1 MARYKYPYSDFHE
14 LNLDYILKLCR
25 ESLGIGLKVMDK
37 QLWLVNDLDE
47 PLSKVTVSYA
57 TTAGYSEAGH
67 EIDAFLISAGV
78 DHDSLVFTNG
88 KGEATLINVPKAQ
101 KAVTDENG
109 KEITTYMARLQVT
122 GDQFRVT
129 LGNGDTY
136 DLTCPYAV
144 KASTDVN
151 SKDLTTYAA
160 SMAVSGNNVVLYD
173 SMGRTLST
181 ITVHYAEIAENDMD
195 SDPIKSNY
203 AHSLVTGTRTL
214 KLIAKDGTELSEIT
228 CPYAVI
234 ATTDEDGNAFL
245 SDYAELLVI
254 DSDGKRIGVEAH
266 DGTRLSTITVPFAT
280 LATDATNAVESVTV
294 VGDKMV
300 FTTFGG
306 HTFEITCPYSV
317 RALKDNLSN
326 EITKTYIA
334 NVTNNTATGEITF
347 YDAEGNIIVSMIPQL
362 DKAIHDSYNNLIA
375 DYVKQILVDSNSN
388 YVTVVHG
395 TGTSESLIINYATH
409 AWKDTNDNVIKN
421 FYVAYLECI
430 EDVQDGHFKLVAYDG
445 DTPRAELWRIELKA
459 YMAQVDVNERA
470 ITSYV
475 GEVTVNSED
484 NLEILD
490 GEGNH
495 LNSIAGAVSIT
506 PSGTVQGTEVTLGT
520 TTVEEVTSVGTLPS
534 KAADTFVAPTLIYD
548 ATDESLT
555 FDAGSFTEGVFAPG
569 TLPTSASKTVANGTA
584 TVGDPIFIGDPEVA
598 NVDFSD

>member
-101 KAVTDENG
+101 KAVTDDNG
-109 KEITTYMARLQVT
+109 KELTTYMARLQVT

-245 SDYAELLVI
+245 SDYAELLVV
-254 DSDGKRIGVEAH
+254 DGDGKRIGVEAH

-280 LATDATNAVESVTV
+280 LATDATNAVESVAV

-306 HTFEITCPYSV
+306 QSFEITCPYSV

-375 DYVKQILVDSNSN
+375 DYIKEILVDSNSN
-388 YVTVVHG
+388 YVTVTHG
-395 TGTSESLIINYATH
+395 TGNTESLVINYSTH
-409 AWKDTNDNVIKN
+409 AWKDTNDHVIKN

-470 ITSYV
+470 ITSYIGGV
-475 GEVTVNSED
+475 EVNNND
-484 NLEILD
+484 DIDILD
-490 GEGNH
+490 GEGNVV
-495 LNSIAGAVSIT
+495 NTVYGAVGFTPTGDIT
-506 PSGTVQGTEVTLGT
+506 GTSVTLGT
-520 TTVEEVTSVGTLPS
+520 TTEDVIDSVGTLPS
-534 KAADTFVAPTLIYD
+534 KTADTFVAP
-548 ATDESLT
+548 SLT
-555 FDAGSFTEGVFAPG
+555 YNANTEELTFSAGSFTEGAFDPG
-569 TLPTSASKTVANGTA
+569 TLPSTKQITVADGTA
-584 TVGDPIFIGDPEVA
+584 TVVDGTFSGDPVVA
-598 NVDFSD
+598 NVTFTD

>member
-25 ESLGIGLKVMDK
+25 ESLGIGLKVVDK
-37 QLWLVNDLDE
+37 ELYLVNDLDE
-47 PLSKVTVSYA
+47 PLSKVTISYA
-57 TTAGYSEAGH
+57 DTALHDNDGNEITAYILDAG
-67 EIDAFLISAGV
+67 IDNKK
-78 DHDSLVFTNG
+78 LVFTHGN
-88 KGEATLINVPKAQ
+88 
-101 KAVTDENG
+101 D
-109 KEITTYMARLQVT
+109 EITAITVPYATQASEDDNGNRIDSYVKRVGVAGDKLLIVF
-122 GDQFRVT
+122 GDQSTFSF
-129 LGNGDTY
+129 N
-136 DLTCPYAV
+136 CPYAV

-151 SKDLTTYAA
+151 GKDLVTYAA
-160 SMAVSGNNVVLYD
+160 GIEVDGNEIVLTD
-173 SMGRTLST
+173 GRDLEITR
-181 ITVHYAEIAENDMD
+181 ITVQYAEKANKDLD
-195 SDPIKSNY
+195 GDPIKSNY
-203 AHSLVTGTRTL
+203 AHSLTTGTTTV

-228 CPYAVI
+228 VPYA
-234 ATTDEDGNAFL
+234 TTALTDTNGNAFL
-245 SDYAELLVI
+245 SDYVEALVV
-254 DSDGKRIGVEAH
+254 DGQRIGVEAH

-280 LATDATNAVESVTV
+280 LATDATNAVETVQV
-294 VGDKMV
+294 VGDQMV

-306 HTFEITCPYSV
+306 QSFTITCPYSV
-317 RALKDNLSN
+317 RALKDNLQN
-326 EITKTYIA
+326 EITKTYVA
-334 NVTNNTATGEITF
+334 NVTNNTTTGEITF
-347 YDAEGNIIVSMIPQL
+347 YDAEGQEIVSMIPVL

-475 GEVTVNSED
+475 GEVTVNSD
-484 NLEILD
+484 DDIEILD

-495 LNSIAGAVSIT
+495 LNSIAGAVSMT

-534 KAADTFVAPTLIYD
+534 KAADTFVAPTFTYD

-555 FDAGSFTEGVFAPG
+555 FDAGSFTEGAFNAG
-569 TLPTSASKTVANGTA
+569 TLPTSASKTVADGTA
-584 TVGDPIFIGDPEVA
+584 TVDDPIFIGDPEVA
-598 NVDFSD
+598 NVEFSD